1 MKNKQL
7 LNIIII
13 HIIAWAFALIWI
25 LPFIGLF
32 MTSIRPYDEI
42 IYGWWHFEN
51 FTFTFQNFIR
61 AWNHP
66 TAALSAGM
74 RNSLL
79 VAIPATILP
88 IFIASIAAY
97 GFARFRFAIK
107 NYLFITIVIL
117 MTLPQRM
124 IAVPIFRLMKDL
136 NLLNNFL
143 GIIIVHSTW
152 AAPWIIFFMRN
163 YFSTL
168 PVEIEEA
175 ATVDGASDFTVFF
188 KIVLPTCVPALISVA
203 ALQFSWVWSD
213 FFIALILIFSPDKL
227 LATQRIP
234 LMRGVYFVDWGLL
247 SASSILV
254 MAVPILVFALLQRY
268 YIKGMV
274 GWTLKQ

>member
-7 LNIIII
+7 LNVIII
-13 HIIAWAFALIWI
+13 HIIAWVFALIWI

-51 FTFTFQNFIR
+51 FTFTFQNFIG

-117 MTLPQRM
+117 MTLPQQM

-188 KIVLPTCVPALISVA
+188 KIVLPTCIPALISVA

-213 FFIALILIFSPDKL
+213 FFIALILIFSPNKL

-247 SASSILV
+247 SASAILV

-274 GWTLKQ
+274 GWTLK